1 MASVSYQLK
10 PGTEATSDGLG
21 FSEDAIAVGT
31 AAPTTAGN
39 VELRIDLANAPTR
52 EQVLQVI
59 EAFERRIEGSRFGP
73 SDLGS
78 I

>member
-1 MASVSYQLK
+1 MASVSYQLQ
-10 PGTEATSDGLG
+10 PGTEATSDGAG

-39 VELRIDLANAPTR
+39 IELRIDLVNTPTR
-52 EQVLQVI
+52 EQVLQVL
-59 EAFERRIEGSRFGP
+59 EAFERRLEGSRFGP
-73 SDLGS
+73 ADIGS